1 MAQYVDFAYYT
12 DTVNG
17 FGGTAILEPDFNK
30 YLRKATIFID
40 NITFDRLT
48 GESVIISD
56 NVKNCLCEMMELNF
70 ELDQKETETD
80 GKLISSETT
89 GNTTQTYAISDIEK
103 NTVDRTQINKV
114 KYYNIAKE
122 YLSNTGL
129 LYRGL

>member
-1 MAQYVDFAYYT
+1 MYVDFTYYT
-12 DTVNG
+12 DN
-17 FGGTAILEPDFNK
+17 FGGTAINAESFNK
-30 YLRKATIFID
+30 YLRKVTTFID

-70 ELDQKETETD
+70 ELDQKEIETN
-80 GKLISSETT
+80 GQLISSETVDKV
-89 GNTTQTYAISDIEK
+89 TTQYAISDIEK
-103 NTVDRTQINKV
+103 NSVDKSQINKA

-129 LYRGL
+129 LYRGIG